1 MGRESGRAQVCMGC
15 QGLTVHDNEDVGR
28 DVDADSPYRTKWNSF

>member
-1 MGRESGRAQVCMGC
+1 MGRESGREQVLY
-15 QGLTVHDNEDVGR
+15 GLPRSVHDNEDVGR